1 MGIVLFLRSS
11 FIHCIHSYKI
21 NIMCCAHIYVT
32 PSQFRQ
38 CLSYLGL
45 QASAEE
51 LKMMELRF
59 SDSKGFNYLLF
70 LEELYYP
77 MENWRIN
84 IRQGPASCWQRER
97 EGGDVYAVYYYCTCL
112 YDNYWF
118 LVHVHVQCTLH
129 VSCINHLNSCIL
141 KSSYHCSLVILSAV

>member
-1 MGIVLFLRSS
+1 MG
-11 FIHCIHSYKI
+11 
-21 NIMCCAHIYVT
+21 YVT

-70 LEELYYP
+70 LEELLPYEKL
-77 MENWRIN
+77 ENKYKTR
-84 IRQGPASCWQRER
+84 ASQLLAKRER
-97 EGGDVYAVYYYCTCL
+97 GWGCVLLL
-112 YDNYWF
+112 YL
-118 LVHVHVQCTLH
+118 LV
-129 VSCINHLNSCIL
+129 S
-141 KSSYHCSLVILSAV
+141 